1 MMTVSI
7 WNKYAIVVYLVKK
20 YANQG
25 HLGRTVL
32 QKLVYLLQVLFN
44 INCGYDFKFYT
55 YGPFSSEILS
65 NIDIMERYHAIKTHR
80 VDYGC
85 GYLGYE
91 IESASECDKVLD
103 RSQEFISKN
112 RDNIDRMLDIF
123 QGKTAEQL
131 ELYATIVWVD
141 RDIKTTSH
149 SSEEICSIVKELKP
163 KFDIGTINSGIE
175 FIKSHNF
182 LTSHQG

>member
-1 MMTVSI
+1 MMMVPI
-7 WNKYAIVVYLVKK
+7 WNKYAIIVFLVKE
-20 YANQG
+20 YAKQG
-25 HLGRTVL
+25 RIGRTAL
-32 QKLVYLLQVLFN
+32 QKLIYLLQELFN

-80 VDYGC
+80 VDYGH
-85 GYLGYE
+85 GYSGYE
-91 IESASECDKVLD
+91 IESATESDKVLE
-103 RSQEFISKN
+103 RSQEFIKENSDTIN
-112 RDNIDRMLDIF
+112 QMLDIF
-123 QGKTAEQL
+123 RGKTAEQL

-163 KFDIGTINSGIE
+163 KFDQGTIKSGIE

-182 LTSHQG
+182 LTSHQS